1 MAALQENTLRVAPCK
16 STDEH
21 VLFVAVVCYF
31 LDKDRSYNTALF
43 RAFVVSPL
51 LVAGGL
57 IAGGNMAVSEGGTR
71 TMCKQIFPS
80 ALASKKL
87 ASLCVLY

>member
-57 IAGGNMAVSEGGTR
+57 IAAEIWPYQREEPGQCASR
-71 TMCKQIFPS
+71 FFPPH
-80 ALASKKL
+80 
-87 ASLCVLY
+87 